1 MERVKKRNCELALF
15 PLLID
20 VIFKKLQRLDQGDM
34 SVHEYY
40 QELQKGMLRC
50 GVVEDPE
57 DQMVRFYGG
66 LRREIQYIVDYKE
79 YDSIQLL
86 FHLSMLAKKRIEG
99 LPTAEEQ
106 HLCATTTSSTSQSV
120 ILFGH
125 MDVHTSLHRRHT
137 QCRTFGITGTQQ

>member
-66 LRREIQYIVDYKE
+66 LRREIQDIVDYKE

-86 FHLSMLAKKRIEG
+86 FHLSMLAKKKN
-99 LPTAEEQ
+99 
-106 HLCATTTSSTSQSV
+106 
-120 ILFGH
+120 
-125 MDVHTSLHRRHT
+125 
-137 QCRTFGITGTQQ
+137 